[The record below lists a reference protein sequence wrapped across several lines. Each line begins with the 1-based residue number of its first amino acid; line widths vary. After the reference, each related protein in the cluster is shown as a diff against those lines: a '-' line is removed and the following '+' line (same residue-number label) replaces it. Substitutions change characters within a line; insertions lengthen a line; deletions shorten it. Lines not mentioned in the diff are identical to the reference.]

1 MRLSCLGDL
10 LTQLRCRASC
20 VAGPRGG
27 LGRDARLPR
36 VRLAEVVGLSG
47 AEPAKAVGFSG
58 AESAKAIGFSGAESA
73 EAVAFSGGGPPA
85 SMASRDGRGGSTAT
99 VAISNPASMLPMK
112 ARIIFVSVVIPLLPI
127 RRLDASVS

>member
-1 MRLSCLGDL
+1 
-10 LTQLRCRASC
+10 
-20 VAGPRGG
+20 VAGPGGG

-47 AEPAKAVGFSG
+47 AEPAKAV
-58 AESAKAIGFSGAESA
+58 
-73 EAVAFSGGGPPA
+73 AFSGGGPPA
-85 SMASRDGRGGSTAT
+85 SMASRDARGGSTAT

>member
-1 MRLSCLGDL
+1 
-10 LTQLRCRASC
+10 

-36 VRLAEVVGLSG
+36 VRLAEVVGFSG
-47 AEPAKAVGFSG
+47 AEPAKAV
-58 AESAKAIGFSGAESA
+58 GFSGAESA

-85 SMASRDGRGGSTAT
+85 SMASRDARGGSTAT